1 MTSLLCVIYYLF
13 VYQLLVLL
21 YLLVTRVKY
30 TEFVGSVCVL
40 HFVFFL
46 VCFVRGWVS
55 RWFYT
60 VFSVVSVIQ
69 ILGFKKKVSECILTK
84 ITLSLIL
91 NWQVVESFYAMTF
104 YKVSCINHF
113 LSDCTLWWIQ
123 KITISNY
130 MQNNALGRRLMFVW
144 KRMYCGQKIS
154 SSFWPPNKR
163 ASYVA
168 TAVAT

>member
-55 RWFYT
+55 RWFCI
-60 VFSVVSVIQ
+60 VFSTVGVIQ
-69 ILGFKKKVSECILTK
+69 NLGFR
-84 ITLSLIL
+84 SLLRSWNCGRLVID
-91 NWQVVESFYAMTF
+91 SFELAM
-104 YKVSCINHF
+104 
-113 LSDCTLWWIQ
+113 
-123 KITISNY
+123 
-130 MQNNALGRRLMFVW
+130 
-144 KRMYCGQKIS
+144 
-154 SSFWPPNKR
+154 
-163 ASYVA
+163 
-168 TAVAT
+168 